1 MPMINSY
8 AKFKIS
14 GHILFWFCSIIFAIT
29 AFHVASDHKLTLNSD
44 LVLRAIIPN
53 LGFALAVYLNL
64 YLLIP
69 KFLKNKNYI
78 FYTFW
83 LLILLALSAL
93 LIQSIF
99 VYFLKT
105 KSFAD
110 QFASMFSSH
119 FFTAAFYVGI
129 TSLVKFVK
137 DWVQLQEMKLKITQI
152 EREKLEA
159 ELNTLKSQL
168 NPHFLFNSL
177 NNIYSLALTNSPQTP
192 EIILKLSDLMRHVLY
207 ESRENF
213 IPVKD
218 ELNFLSNFIE
228 LQKIRLNNQID
239 IQYSIEGDIPERK
252 VIPLIFEPFI
262 DNAFK
267 HGIRNPAPSPYI
279 HVFINFQGE
288 TMRFKIENNF
298 GYPLPNKTNKNAGIG
313 LKNIERRLEFLYEP
327 SEYKYEI
334 IRTDDTFTI
343 LLEVQLKRTTK

>member
-1 MPMINSY
+1 MINSY

-14 GHILFWFCSIIFAIT
+14 SHILFWLCSIIFAIS
-29 AFHVASDHKLTLNSD
+29 AFQVASDHQLALNSD
-44 LVLRAIIPN
+44 LVFRALIPN
-53 LGFALAVYLNL
+53 IGFAFAVYLNL

-69 KFLKNKNYI
+69 KFLKTKNYI

-83 LLILLALSAL
+83 LLITLALSAI

-99 VYFLKT
+99 VFMFQT
-105 KSFAD
+105 KGFTY
-110 QFASMFSSH
+110 QLVQTFSTH
-119 FFTAAFYVGI
+119 FFTAAFYVGV
-129 TSLVKFVK
+129 TSLFKFVK
-137 DWVQLQEMKLKITQI
+137 DWLQLQEMTLRITQI

-177 NNIYSLALTNSPQTP
+177 NNIYSLALTNSPRTP

-218 ELNFLSNFIE
+218 ELNFLTNFIE

-239 IQYSIEGDIPERK
+239 IQYTIEGNIPDLK

-267 HGIRNPAPSPYI
+267 HGLRNPATSPYI
-279 HVFINFQGE
+279 HIAIHFQSK
-288 TMRFKIENNF
+288 TMRFMIENNF
-298 GYPLPNKTNKNAGIG
+298 SNTFASKTSESSGIG
-313 LKNIERRLEFLYEP
+313 LKNIERRLEFLYAP
-327 SEYKYEI
+327 GEYKYEI
-334 IRTDDTFTI
+334 NRTDNTFAI
-343 LLEVQLKRTTK
+343 ILEVELQK

>member
-1 MPMINSY
+1 MINSY

-14 GHILFWFCSIIFAIT
+14 SHILFWFCSIIFAIS
-29 AFHVASDHKLTLNSD
+29 AFDVASDHKLLLNAD
-44 LVLRAIIPN
+44 LVFRALIPN
-53 LGFALAVYLNL
+53 IGFALAVYLNL

-69 KFLKNKNYI
+69 KFLKTKNYI

-83 LLILLALSAL
+83 LLITLSLSAI
-93 LIQSIF
+93 LIQCLF
-99 VYFLKT
+99 TFFLQT

-110 QFASMFSSH
+110 QFIRMFSTH

-129 TSLVKFVK
+129 TSLFKFAK
-137 DWVQLQEMKLKITQI
+137 DWLQLQEMTLRITQI

-177 NNIYSLALTNSPQTP
+177 NNIYSLALTNSPKTP

-218 ELNFLSNFIE
+218 ELNFLTNFIE
-228 LQKIRLNNQID
+228 LQKIRLNNKID
-239 IQYSIEGDIPERK
+239 IRYTIEGDIPEMK

-267 HGIRNPAPSPYI
+267 HGLRNPANSPYLYVTI
-279 HVFINFQGE
+279 HFE
-288 TMRFKIENNF
+288 PKTMRFTTENNF
-298 GYPLPNKTNKNAGIG
+298 NDAHVSQTTKSSGIG
-313 LKNIERRLEFLYEP
+313 LKNIERRLKFLYAP

-334 IRTDDTFTI
+334 NRTENTFTAI
-343 LLEVQLKRTTK
+343 LEVELRK

>member
-1 MPMINSY
+1 MINSY

-14 GHILFWFCSIIFAIT
+14 SHLLFWFCSIIFAIS
-29 AFHVASDHKLTLNSD
+29 AFYVASDHQLILNSN
-44 LVLRAIIPN
+44 LVLRALIPN
-53 LGFALAVYLNL
+53 IGFALAVYLNL
-64 YLLIP
+64 FLLIP

-83 LLILLALSAL
+83 LIILLAISAF
-93 LIQSIF
+93 LIQIIF
-99 VYFLKT
+99 VYSLKA
-105 KSFAD
+105 KSLED
-110 QFASMFSSH
+110 QFRTMFSSH

-129 TSLVKFVK
+129 TSLFKFVK
-137 DWVQLQEMKLKITQI
+137 DWLQLQEMTLKITQI

-159 ELNTLKSQL
+159 ELTTLKSQL

-177 NNIYSLALTNSPQTP
+177 NNIYSLSLINSPQTP

-213 IPVKD
+213 IPIKN
-218 ELNFLSNFIE
+218 ELNFLANFIE

-239 IQYSIEGDIPERK
+239 IQYSIEGNIPESR

-279 HVFINFQGE
+279 HIFIHFE
-288 TMRFKIENNF
+288 PEILRFKIENNF
-298 GYPLPNKTNKNAGIG
+298 DSTSPSKTSKSSGIG
-313 LKNIERRLEFLYEP
+313 LKNIERRLEFLYAP
-327 SEYKYEI
+327 GEYKYEI

-343 LLEVQLKRTTK
+343 LLEVQLKQ

>member
-1 MPMINSY
+1 MINSY

-14 GHILFWFCSIIFAIT
+14 SHILFWLCSIIFAIS
-29 AFHVASDHKLTLNSD
+29 AFYVASDHKLALNCD
-44 LVLRAIIPN
+44 LILRALIPN
-53 LGFALAVYLNL
+53 IGFALAVYLNL

-69 KFLKNKNYI
+69 KFLKTKNYI

-83 LLILLALSAL
+83 LLITLAISAI
-93 LIQSIF
+93 LIQWIF
-99 VYFLKT
+99 VFTIQK
-105 KSFAD
+105 KGFAE
-110 QFASMFSSH
+110 QLIQMFSTH

-129 TSLVKFVK
+129 TSLFKFVK
-137 DWVQLQEMKLKITQI
+137 DWLQLQEMTLRITQI

-177 NNIYSLALTNSPQTP
+177 NNIYSLALTNSPRTP

-218 ELNFLSNFIE
+218 ELNFLTNFIE

-239 IQYSIEGDIPERK
+239 IQCTIEGNIPELK

-267 HGIRNPAPSPYI
+267 HGLRNPATSPYI
-279 HVFINFQGE
+279 HISIHFQYQI
-288 TMRFKIENNF
+288 MHFRIENNF
-298 GYPLPNKTNKNAGIG
+298 SNTLAPKTIKSSGIG
-313 LKNIERRLEFLYEP
+313 LKNIERRLEFLYGRDQ
-327 SEYKYEI
+327 YKYEI
-334 IRTDDTFTI
+334 NKTEDTFAI
-343 LLEVQLKRTTK
+343 VLEVKLQK

>member
-1 MPMINSY
+1 MINSY

-14 GHILFWFCSIIFAIT
+14 THFLFWFCSIVFAIS
-29 AFHVASDHKLTLNSD
+29 AFYVASDHKLVLNSD
-44 LVLRAIIPN
+44 LFLRALIPN
-53 LGFALAVYLNL
+53 IGFAFAVYINL

-83 LLILLALSAL
+83 LIILLTLSAI
-93 LIQSIF
+93 LIQLIF
-99 VYFLKT
+99 AYLLKT
-105 KSFAD
+105 RSFAD
-110 QFASMFSSH
+110 QFRNMFSSH
-119 FFTAAFYVGI
+119 FFTALFYVGV
-129 TSLVKFVK
+129 TSLFKFVK
-137 DWVQLQEMKLKITQI
+137 DWIQLQEIKLKITQI

-177 NNIYSLALTNSPQTP
+177 NNIYSLALINSPRTP

-228 LQKIRLNNQID
+228 LQKIRLNNEIE
-239 IQYSIEGDIPERK
+239 IQYSIEGDIPDAK

-267 HGIRNPAPSPYI
+267 HGLRNPAPSPYI
-279 HVFINFQGE
+279 HVSIYFQRD
-288 TMRFKIENNF
+288 TMRFKLENNF
-298 GYPLPNKTNKNAGIG
+298 DCTKLNKTSKSSGIG
-313 LKNIERRLEFLYEP
+313 LKNIERRLEFLYSP
-327 SEYKYEI
+327 GAYKYEV
-334 IRTDDTFTI
+334 IRTENTFTI
-343 LLEVQLKRTTK
+343 LLEVQLKQ

>member
-1 MPMINSY
+1 MINSY

-14 GHILFWFCSIIFAIT
+14 SHILFWLCSIIFAIS
-29 AFHVASDHKLTLNSD
+29 AFYVASDHQLALNSD
-44 LVLRAIIPN
+44 LVFRALIPN
-53 LGFALAVYLNL
+53 IGFAFAVYVNL

-69 KFLKNKNYI
+69 KFLKTKNYI

-83 LLILLALSAL
+83 LLIALAFSAI
-93 LIQSIF
+93 LIQGIF
-99 VYFLKT
+99 VLLLQT
-105 KSFAD
+105 KGFTD
-110 QFASMFSSH
+110 QLVRMFSTH

-129 TSLVKFVK
+129 TSLFKFVK
-137 DWVQLQEMKLKITQI
+137 DWLQLQEMTLRITQI

-177 NNIYSLALTNSPQTP
+177 NNIYSLALTNSPRTP

-218 ELNFLSNFIE
+218 ELNFLTNFIE

-239 IQYSIEGDIPERK
+239 IQYTIEGNIPDLK

-267 HGIRNPAPSPYI
+267 HGLRNPATSPYI
-279 HVFINFQGE
+279 HISIHFQDKI
-288 TMRFKIENNF
+288 MRFRIENNF
-298 GYPLPNKTNKNAGIG
+298 FNTSASKTPKSSGIG
-313 LKNIERRLEFLYEP
+313 LKNIERRLEFLYTP
-327 SEYKYEI
+327 NEYKYEI
-334 IRTDDTFTI
+334 NRTDNTFAI
-343 LLEVQLKRTTK
+343 ILEVELQK

>member
-1 MPMINSY
+1 MINSY

-14 GHILFWFCSIIFAIT
+14 SHILFWLCSIIFAIS
-29 AFHVASDHKLTLNSD
+29 AFYVASDHKLALNSN
-44 LVLRAIIPN
+44 LVLRALIPN
-53 LGFALAVYLNL
+53 IGFALAVYLNI

-69 KFLKNKNYI
+69 KFLKTKNYI

-83 LLILLALSAL
+83 LLITLALSAI
-93 LIQSIF
+93 LIQLFF
-99 VYFLKT
+99 V
-105 KSFAD
+105 FALYP
-110 QFASMFSSH
+110 QGFTVQMERMFPTH

-129 TSLVKFVK
+129 TSLFKFVK
-137 DWVQLQEMKLKITQI
+137 DWLQLQEMTLRITQI

-177 NNIYSLALTNSPQTP
+177 NNIYSLALANSPKTP

-239 IQYSIEGDIPERK
+239 IQYTIEGNVPELK

-267 HGIRNPAPSPYI
+267 HGLRNPATSPYI
-279 HVFINFQGE
+279 HIAIHFE
-288 TMRFKIENNF
+288 CKTMRFRIENNF
-298 GYPLPNKTNKNAGIG
+298 SNTPATKTPKSSGIG
-313 LKNIERRLEFLYEP
+313 LKNIERRLEFLYSP
-327 SEYKYEI
+327 GKYKYEI
-334 IRTDDTFTI
+334 NRTNNTFAVI
-343 LLEVQLKRTTK
+343 LEVELQN

>member
-1 MPMINSY
+1 MIKSY

-14 GHILFWFCSIIFAIT
+14 SHLLFWFCSIVFAIS
-29 AFHVASDHKLTLNSD
+29 AFYVASDHKLILNSN
-44 LVLRAIIPN
+44 LVLRALIPN
-53 LGFALAVYLNL
+53 IGFALAVYLNL

-69 KFLKNKNYI
+69 KFLKNKSYI

-83 LLILLALSAL
+83 LLILLAISAI
-93 LIQSIF
+93 LIQIIF
-99 VYFLKT
+99 VYFLNT
-105 KSFAD
+105 KSFED
-110 QFASMFSSH
+110 QFRSMFSSH

-129 TSLVKFVK
+129 TSLFKFVK
-137 DWVQLQEMKLKITQI
+137 DWIQLQEIKLKITQI

-213 IPVKD
+213 ISVKN
-218 ELNFLSNFIE
+218 EVNFLTNFIE

-239 IQYSIEGDIPERK
+239 IRYSIEGDIPERK

-279 HVFINFQGE
+279 HVFIQFQPE
-288 TMRFKIENNF
+288 LLRFKIANNF
-298 GYPLPNKTNKNAGIG
+298 DSTLPGKTSKSSGIG
-313 LKNIERRLEFLYEP
+313 LKNIERRLEFLY
-327 SEYKYEI
+327 STGEYKYEI
-334 IRTDDTFTI
+334 IRTEDTFTI
-343 LLEVQLKRTTK
+343 QLEVQLKQ

>member
-1 MPMINSY
+1 MINSY

-14 GHILFWFCSIIFAIT
+14 THFLFWFCSIVFAIS
-29 AFHVASDHKLTLNSD
+29 AFYVASDHKLVLNSD
-44 LVLRAIIPN
+44 LFLRALIPN
-53 LGFALAVYLNL
+53 IGFAFAVYINL

-83 LLILLALSAL
+83 LIILLALSAI
-93 LIQSIF
+93 LIQLIF
-99 VYFLKT
+99 AYLLKT
-105 KSFAD
+105 RSFAD
-110 QFASMFSSH
+110 QFRNMFSSH
-119 FFTAAFYVGI
+119 FFTALFYVGV
-129 TSLVKFVK
+129 TSLFKFVK
-137 DWVQLQEMKLKITQI
+137 DWIQLQEIKLKITQI

-177 NNIYSLALTNSPQTP
+177 NNIYSLALINSPRTP

-228 LQKIRLNNQID
+228 LQKIRLNNEIE
-239 IQYSIEGDIPERK
+239 IQYSIEGDIPDAK

-267 HGIRNPAPSPYI
+267 HGLRNPAPSPYI
-279 HVFINFQGE
+279 HVSIYFQRD
-288 TMRFKIENNF
+288 TMRFKLENNF
-298 GYPLPNKTNKNAGIG
+298 DCTKLNKTSKSSGIG
-313 LKNIERRLEFLYEP
+313 LKNIERRLEFLYSP
-327 SEYKYEI
+327 GAYKYEV
-334 IRTDDTFTI
+334 IRTENTFTI
-343 LLEVQLKRTTK
+343 LLEVQLKQ

>member
-1 MPMINSY
+1 MINRY

-14 GHILFWFCSIIFAIT
+14 SHILFWLCSIIFAIS
-29 AFHVASDHKLTLNSD
+29 AFYVASDHQLSLNSD
-44 LVLRAIIPN
+44 LILQALTPN
-53 LGFALAVYLNL
+53 IGFAFAVYLNL

-69 KFLKNKNYI
+69 KFLKTKNYI

-83 LLILLALSAL
+83 LLITLAFSAI
-93 LIQSIF
+93 LIQCIF
-99 VYFLKT
+99 IFILQT
-105 KSFAD
+105 KGFTG
-110 QFASMFSSH
+110 QFIRMFSPH
-119 FFTAAFYVGI
+119 FFTAAFYVGV
-129 TSLVKFVK
+129 TSLFKFVK
-137 DWVQLQEMKLKITQI
+137 DWLQLQEMTLKITQI

-177 NNIYSLALTNSPQTP
+177 NNIYSLALTNSPRTP

-218 ELNFLSNFIE
+218 ELNFLTNFIE

-239 IQYSIEGDIPERK
+239 IQYSVEGDVPEMR

-267 HGIRNPAPSPYI
+267 HGLRNPATSPYI
-279 HVFINFQGE
+279 HVSIHFQSKI
-288 TMRFKIENNF
+288 MRFRIENNF
-298 GYPLPNKTNKNAGIG
+298 CNTPASKTPKSSGIG
-313 LKNIERRLEFLYEP
+313 LKNIERRLEFLYAP
-327 SEYKYEI
+327 GEYKYEI
-334 IRTDDTFTI
+334 NRTDNTFAI
-343 LLEVQLKRTTK
+343 ILEVELRK